1 LGLGLYRAF
10 EEVHSSTSVHSTV
23 FILNSAKQLFG
34 GVLVS
39 LIVFYMF
46 NKFRARLLSSKF
58 LFGVMVVVVCFYVCE
73 VYLQVNGLIAV
84 TILGIVLVVRYKS
97 GTGER
102 YNRRLVDLTSSY
114 IIVVACLM
122 LGYMDY
128 QN

>member
-1 LGLGLYRAF
+1 MGLYRAF

>member
-1 LGLGLYRAF
+1 
-10 EEVHSSTSVHSTV
+10 
-23 FILNSAKQLFG
+23 
-34 GVLVS
+34 
-39 LIVFYMF
+39 M
-46 NKFRARLLSSKF
+46 
-58 LFGVMVVVVCFYVCE
+58 VVVCFYVCE

>member
-1 LGLGLYRAF
+1 LGLYRAF

-102 YNRRLVDLTSSY
+102 YNRRLVDLTRSY